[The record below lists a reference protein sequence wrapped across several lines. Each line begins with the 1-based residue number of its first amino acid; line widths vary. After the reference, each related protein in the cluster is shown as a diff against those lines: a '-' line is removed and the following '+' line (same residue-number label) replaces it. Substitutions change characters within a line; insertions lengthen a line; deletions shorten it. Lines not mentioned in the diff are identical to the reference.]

1 MEEKNVEKIG
11 AQFLSALKEKGIPDA
26 DRIAAQYRKRLTDMY
41 ASDLYKEHNVYPT
54 MNVPYVYA
62 VIAMCLELRDLGK
75 TDSEIMDIVNTA
87 FRKRKEF
94 FAKLIKCINILP
106 NSYQI
111 AKNWNISDHD
121 KRVKDGSITY
131 DTFVASDRKVE
142 YSISKCKYV
151 DMFEAYGI
159 RKLCKIFCNTDI
171 NAYTGLTRHVK
182 FIRHS
187 DLSDG
192 PCCHDEV
199 LNRKYI

>member
-11 AQFLSALKEKGIPDA
+11 TLLLSALKEKGIPDA
-26 DRIAAQYRKRLTDMY
+26 DRIASQYKKRLTDLY

-54 MNVPYVYA
+54 MNVPYIYA
-62 VIAMCLELRDLGK
+62 VIAMCLELRELGR

-111 AKNWNISDHD
+111 AKKWNISDHA
-121 KRVKDGSITY
+121 KRVGDGSITY
-131 DTFVASDRKVE
+131 DSFEVKDGKVE
-142 YSISKCKYV
+142 YSISKCMYV
-151 DMFEAYGI
+151 KIFEYYGI
-159 RKLCKIFCNTDI
+159 RGLCKIFCKTDEE
-171 NAYTGLTRHVK
+171 AYANLTRHVK

-192 PCCHDEV
+192 PACHDEV
-199 LNRKYI
+199 IRV